1 MKSDYSRVVL
11 IHFRLYFCPFMTIVL
26 TLDCV
31 IGEFNRRG
39 CSLSTSISPD
49 SYSRDGDITFG
60 GILQIFVYASGEK
73 NQDFSEAP
81 NALTCFVPSLQYLRH
96 LIAFIYAIE
105 EINNSAEI
113 LPNITL
119 GFQVYDACTS
129 EVIALL
135 STFSILSE
143 RPEPVLNFICQK
155 RLKTVAFI
163 GHMSSSASLTIA
175 GITQL
180 YRFPQVSYGALD
192 PLFNDRIRFP
202 AMYRTVPNEYS
213 QFTAII
219 QLLTHFEWTWVG
231 IITSDDDSNLQAS
244 EELSK
249 QMRQNGIC
257 VPFLEIIPTVVGS
270 DMEDILRVTRVIKTT
285 SARVIILYCSTSG
298 FMSLL
303 LNLKHFTRITWIS
316 SVTLNIATDY
326 PVDRFLL
333 AFSGFNGSLAI
344 SVPSQ
349 ELPGFQGF
357 FSEATLGKMPGNTFI
372 EDYWFYNSGCPN
384 VSIDNRGNQCQT
396 EKYFKDILMLENKY
410 RITYTTYMAVYALAQ
425 ALHEMHSSTS
435 LLTHLPE
442 VSSGKIRMKLNHYL
456 KNMHSRTSSGTPFHF
471 DENGNIPGMFDI
483 INWNIYPNGTITRT
497 QVGSFLISRVPQLLM
512 DDSNITW
519 NPHFNQTPF
528 SRCTIPCSFG
538 FRIAHQT
545 GKAPCCFDC
554 IPCSDGEIANVTNM
568 EYCWSCPE
576 DRWSN
581 INKDKCIQK
590 TIDFLSYG
598 DILGVTSSCI
608 AFIFVVITA
617 AVLFVFVK
625 FRRSPIVRANDRN
638 LSFILLVSIMLSF
651 LCSFLFIGYPVEL
664 TCMLRQ
670 AAFGFIFTVAVSAV
684 LGKTVTVIIAFN
696 ATKPNSTFRKWIG
709 TRVSIGLVL
718 LFSFGELFIC
728 IIWLICSPPF
738 VDTDTKTV
746 VGTMIIQ
753 CNEGSFTAFYVVIS
767 YIGLL
772 ALFSFILAF
781 LVRKL
786 PDRFND
792 AQYITFSMLV
802 FCSVWI
808 SFIPIYLSSKGK
820 YVVAV
825 EIFTI
830 LSSTGGLLLC
840 IFAPKCY
847 IILVKPELNSRKHL
861 LKPKL

>member
-1 MKSDYSRVVL
+1 MAAAITGTFL
-11 IHFRLYFCPFMTIVL
+11 
-26 TLDCV
+26 
-31 IGEFNRRG
+31 G
-39 CSLSTSISPD
+39 SLL
-49 SYSRDGDITFG
+49 R
-60 GILQIFVYASGEK
+60 
-73 NQDFSEAP
+73 
-81 NALTCFVPSLQYLRH
+81 PSLQYLH
-96 LIAFIYAIE
+96 HVIAFIYAIE

-119 GFQVYDACTS
+119 GFQIYDSCTS

-155 RLKTVAFI
+155 RQKTVAFI
-163 GHMSSSASLTIA
+163 GHMLSSASHTIA

-180 YRFPQVSYGALD
+180 YRYPQVSYGALD
-192 PLFNDRIRFP
+192 PIFNDRVRFP

-213 QFTAII
+213 QFKAII
-219 QLLTHFEWTWVG
+219 QLLTHFKWTWVG
-231 IITSDDDSNLQAS
+231 IIASDDDSNLQAS

-249 QMRQNGIC
+249 QLKQSGIC
-257 VPFLEIIPTVVGS
+257 VTFLEKTPKPINS
-270 DMEDILRVTRVIKTT
+270 NEKDILRVISMIERT
-285 SARVIILYCSTSG
+285 SARVIILYCSTES
-298 FMSLL
+298 FLSLL
-303 LNLKHFTRITWIS
+303 TNLNQVPRITWIT
-316 SVTLNIATDY
+316 SVTLNIITDL
-326 PVDRFLL
+326 PSETNLHE
-333 AFSGFNGSLAI
+333 FSAFNGSLAI
-344 SVPSQ
+344 SVSS
-349 ELPGFQGF
+349 EEMPGFQIF

-372 EDYWFYNSGCPN
+372 EKYWLFNHGCVN
-384 VSIDNRGNQCQT
+384 ISVDSNGNQCLK
-396 EKYFKDILMLENKY
+396 EGYIKDTLMLDNKY
-410 RITYTTYMAVYALAQ
+410 RITYTIYMAVYALAQ
-425 ALHEMHSSTS
+425 ALHEMHSSAS

-456 KNMHSRTSSGTPFHF
+456 KNVHLRTSSGMAFHF

-483 INWNIYPNGTITRT
+483 INWNIYPNETITRT
-497 QVGSFLISRVPQLLM
+497 QVGSFLISRVPQLLIN
-512 DDSNITW
+512 DSRITW

-528 SRCTIPCSFG
+528 SSCTVPCTYG
-538 FRIAHQT
+538 FRTAHQT

-554 IPCSDGEIANVTNM
+554 IPCPDGKIANGTNM
-568 EYCWSCPE
+568 ENCWSCPE
-576 DRWSN
+576 DKWSN
-581 INKDKCIQK
+581 PNKDKCIQRTK
-590 TIDFLSYG
+590 DFLSYRC
-598 DILGVTSSCI
+598 ILGATLASI
-608 AFIFVVITA
+608 ASIFLVITA

-696 ATKPNSTFRKWIG
+696 ATKPNSTFRKWVG
-709 TRVSIGLVL
+709 TRVSISLVL

-738 VDTDTKTV
+738 VDTDSKTIP
-746 VGTMIIQ
+746 GTMIIQ

-772 ALFSFILAF
+772 ALFSFIVAF

-825 EIFTI
+825 ELFAI

-861 LKPKL
+861 LKPKP